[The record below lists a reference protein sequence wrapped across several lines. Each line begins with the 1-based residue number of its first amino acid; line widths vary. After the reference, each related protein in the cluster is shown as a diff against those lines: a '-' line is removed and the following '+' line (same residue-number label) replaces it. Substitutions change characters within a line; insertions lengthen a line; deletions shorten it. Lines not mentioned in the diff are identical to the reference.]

1 MFTHQL
7 MILWAVFTLL
17 RLCRSAIMFS
27 CSVVS
32 DSLQPNGLQHTR
44 LPCPSLSPGVC
55 SNSCPLSQKCHPTT
69 SSSVTTFYSC
79 PPSFQASGSFPVS
92 WPFASGDQSFGVSAS
107 ASVLSLNIQG
117 CFPLGL
123 TDLISL
129 LSKWK
134 WKALNRVWLFATPW
148 TVCSLPCSS
157 VHGILKAKVL
167 KVGSHSLFE
176 EIFSTQ
182 GLNPSLWHCRQILN
196 RLSHQGSPAVQGILK
211 SLLKHHN
218 LKASI
223 LQCSALFIVQL

>member
-55 SNSCPLSQKCHPTT
+55 SNSCQLSQKCHPTT

-134 WKALNRVWLFATPW
+134 WKALHRVWLFATPW
-148 TVCSLPCSS
+148 TVVCRAPLSMEFLRQKYWRWVAIPFSRKSS
-157 VHGILKAKVL
+157 QPRAWTQVSGIAGKFLTDWATREALLSK
-167 KVGSHSLFE
+167 E
-176 EIFSTQ
+176 FSRVFSSTTIWKHQ
-182 GLNPSLWHCRQILN
+182 FFSAQPSL
-196 RLSHQGSPAVQGILK
+196 
-211 SLLKHHN
+211 
-218 LKASI
+218 
-223 LQCSALFIVQL
+223 